1 MASRG
6 TLEVWSEGS
15 LRWPEERVR
24 RAGQMSSEASRL
36 AGRGGQCEGF
46 SGLVCLYR

>member
-15 LRWPEERVR
+15 LRWREERVR
-24 RAGQMSSEASRL
+24 R
-36 AGRGGQCEGF
+36 GGLDE
-46 SGLVCLYR
+46 